1 MAKVLRDN
9 LDSVTKRAIA
19 EQRIVGTAIIISHNG
34 KIVYEKCAGLND
46 REAGVAMR
54 AGDTFRL
61 SSLSKPI
68 VAATALATIE
78 RGKLG
83 IDDPVVRWIPEFC
96 PKMPNGA
103 TPEITVRQLLN
114 HTAGLSYSFLED
126 HEGPYHIANV
136 SDGLDQPG
144 LSIAENLQR
153 ISSVSLLYQ
162 PGSSWGY
169 SIASDVLGEVVSRA
183 CCCSLADAVSR
194 YVTGPLAMKDTG
206 FTVKDP
212 ARLVVPYADCIPIP
226 VRMVDP
232 HAVPF
237 GQGSIQFSPS
247 RALDRHSY
255 ASGGC
260 GMVGTARDFMRF
272 LEVLRMGGESILG
285 AELCKMM
292 ITDQTSGRG
301 PGPGRAFGFG
311 MSVITEPTAAS
322 TPQSAGTFTWGGV
335 YGHSWFVDPSRRL
348 TAVTLTNTA
357 VEGLSGRFPIE
368 VRDTIYESA
377 ELA

>member
-1 MAKVLRDN
+1 MAKTLRAN
-9 LDSVTKRAIA
+9 LDSVIDRVIA
-19 EQRIVGTAIIISHNG
+19 EQRIVGVAVLVSHDG
-34 KIVYEKCAGLND
+34 KVVYEKCAGLND

-54 AGDTFRL
+54 AGDIFRL

-78 RGKLG
+78 RGKLR
-83 IDDPVVRWIPEFC
+83 IDDPVARWIPEFC

-114 HTAGLSYSFLED
+114 HTAGLSYAFLED
-126 HEGPYHIANV
+126 QKGPYHMANV

-153 ISSVSLLYQ
+153 ISSVPLSYQ

-169 SIASDVLGEVVSRA
+169 SIASDVLGEVISRA
-183 CCCSLADAVSR
+183 CCCPLPDAVAR
-194 YVTGPLAMKDTG
+194 YVTDPLAIKDTG

-212 ARLVVPYADCIPIP
+212 ARLVVPYADCIPRP
-226 VRMVDP
+226 VRMGDL

-237 GQGSIQFSPS
+237 GLGSIQFSPN
-247 RALDRHSY
+247 RALNPHSY

-272 LEVLRMGGESILG
+272 LEMLRMDGESILG

-292 ITDQTSGRG
+292 TTDQTDGLG

-311 MSVITEPTAAS
+311 MSVITEPIAAS

-335 YGHSWFVDPSRRL
+335 YGHSWFVDPSQRL
-348 TAVTLTNTA
+348 AAVSLTNTA
-357 VEGLSGRFPIE
+357 VEGLSGRFPVE
-368 VRDTIYESA
+368 VRDAIYESA